1 MTHRRKPSSPSRKS
15 RPRPAR
21 GSRREPAARSP
32 EQVAA
37 DHHARDVALQRRM
50 AYVNFFWMDC
60 PNKAC
65 HREKNCVG
73 AEPCFDARWRALS
86 EDEKQ
91 WRRDWLDELYRSKNF
106 EQAVAFAETRAR
118 ERKRIAETYAA
129 GTGAKGAA

>member
-32 EQVAA
+32 EKASA
-37 DHHARDVALQRRM
+37 DRAREVALQRRL
-50 AYVNFFWMDC
+50 AYVNLFWTDC

-65 HREKNCVG
+65 HREQNCAG
-73 AEPCFDARWRALS
+73 AEPCFDARWQAMPEWQR
-86 EDEKQ
+86 Q

-118 ERKRIAETYAA
+118 ERARIAETYGPRAS
-129 GTGAKGAA
+129 GKGAA